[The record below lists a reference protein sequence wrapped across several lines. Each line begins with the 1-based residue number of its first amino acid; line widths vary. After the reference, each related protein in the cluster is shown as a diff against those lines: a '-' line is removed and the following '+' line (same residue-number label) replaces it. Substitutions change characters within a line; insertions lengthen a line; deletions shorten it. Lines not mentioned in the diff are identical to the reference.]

1 MNTIASRKQLPE
13 EGDGDETFVPLS
25 KEQVSELRKRQ
36 VMTSPWRVIG
46 WQLVAAVLVGL
57 LAWLFTGR
65 APVVLS
71 ALYGA
76 MAVVIPAAL
85 FAHGLTS
92 RVSSVNP
99 GAAVFGFFLWE
110 MVKIA
115 LTVAMLFAATRLVTD
130 LSWPAMLVGLIVTMK
145 VYWVAL
151 FVRPGGKTNVTSTE
165 NGV

>member
-1 MNTIASRKQLPE
+1 MNTIASRKQPPE

-65 APVVLS
+65 VPVVVS